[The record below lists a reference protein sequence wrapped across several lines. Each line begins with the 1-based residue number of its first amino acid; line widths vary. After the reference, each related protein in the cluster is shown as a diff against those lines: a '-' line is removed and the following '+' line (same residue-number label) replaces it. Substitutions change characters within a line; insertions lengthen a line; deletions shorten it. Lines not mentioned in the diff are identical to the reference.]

1 MPGPS
6 ESSRWETELHA
17 LRQELTELRN
27 EQKELARAVAQLV
40 QTFQALASHM
50 GIAAEP
56 YSKKGASTGD
66 RDLPGFA

>member
-1 MPGPS
+1 MTDAT
-6 ESSRWETELHA
+6 ESARWETELHA

-40 QTFQALASHM
+40 QTFQALATHM

-56 YSKKGASTGD
+56 YTKRPATTNS
-66 RDLPGFA
+66 DLPGFA